1 MITKKEYLKAQR
13 VVDRY
18 NKQLNKPV
26 VLRCEHLFGEQ
37 MNYKKGDVVVWRGGN
52 PCIGRIKEKCKHDGI
67 NDDCFVISKTHNS
80 LHYSN
85 LRYATQKEKQKL
97 GRKQMVLIA

>member
-18 NKQLNKPV
+18 HKQLNKPV
-26 VLRCEHLFGEQ
+26 VLSCEHLFGEQ
-37 MNYKKGDVVVWRGGN
+37 KNYKEGDVVVWRGN
-52 PCIGRIKEKCKHDGI
+52 KPCIGKIVGKCDSYE
-67 NDDCFVISKTHNS
+67 DCFKINKTHSS